1 MPQTLPSI
9 RFSITTPLG
18 PDKLQLRSLRGEE
31 GLSRLFH
38 FTLELQSDDP
48 NVDFSALVG
57 EGITVTA
64 ELSDGSKRYFHGVV
78 ARFVQGGGG
87 RGTVTYFA
95 EIRPALWLLTQSE
108 NCRIFQQKSVPDIL
122 EILFGEHGL
131 TDFSNRLEA
140 TYSPREYC
148 VQYDETAFAFVSRL
162 MEDEGI
168 FYFFEHQDGKHI
180 LVLADDLSAFQ
191 TCPGAAKLQHGT
203 YEEWQQETT
212 VPSCVLEENVIPGV
226 WALDDFNFE
235 TPSTDL
241 IASVDSTAAK
251 DGSKR
256 RIYHYPGG
264 YTQKSDGETR
274 TKLRVQEGD
283 QPRRWLRGQCLSPAL
298 TSGTKTTLE
307 KHARSDA
314 NTDWVLERVVHEGSW
329 EGYTNT
335 FDAFPADVPYRPPRV
350 TPKPMIPGTQT
361 AIVVG
366 KAGEEI
372 WTDEYGRIKV
382 QFHWDQE
389 GKYDENSSCWIRVA
403 HFWAGKSWGH
413 IFLPRIGHEVVVT
426 FREGDPDRPLVTGS
440 VYNAETTVPY
450 GLPTEQTKST
460 IKSDSSKGG
469 GGYNEIRFE
478 DKKDS
483 EEIYVQAEKDHNR
496 VVKNNETVK
505 VGFEKKDKGDQTID
519 VYNDRT
525 ITVDQGNQ
533 KLQVKTGNR
542 EVLVDTGNETH
553 KVKGTRDL
561 TVTGDE
567 SHQDDANFKHT
578 VTKDYTLTISG
589 NLTIDVTGSVTFKSG
604 KAMTLQTSDSF
615 TAKASMA
622 MTHQAGTDL
631 TNKAGTALT
640 NQSGTD
646 LTNKAGTNLTNKASI
661 SMTNQASAS
670 QTVDGGGMLTLKG
683 GLVKIN

>member
-1 MPQTLPSI
+1 MPQKLPSI
-9 RFSITTPLG
+9 RFSVNTPLG
-18 PDKLQLRSLRGEE
+18 PDTLQIRSLRGAE

-38 FTLELQSDDP
+38 FTLELQSSDA
-48 NVDFSALVG
+48 NLDFNALVG
-57 EGITVTA
+57 EGVTVTS
-64 ELSDGSKRYFHGVV
+64 ELTDGSKRYFHGIVS
-78 ARFVQGGGG
+78 RFSQGAGGS
-87 RGTVTYFA
+87 GTATYFA
-95 EIRPALWLLTQSE
+95 ELRPTLWLLTHSAD
-108 NCRIFQQKSVPDIL
+108 CRIFQQKSVPDIL
-122 EILFGEHGL
+122 ETLFSEHGL
-131 TDFSNRLEA
+131 TDFSNRLET

-168 FYFFEHQDGKHI
+168 FYFFEHRNGKHV
-180 LVLADDLSAFQ
+180 LVLADDLSAFA
-191 TCPGAAKLQHGT
+191 TCPGAAKVQYGT
-203 YEEWQQETT
+203 YDEWRQETA
-212 VPSCVLEENVIPGV
+212 VPSCTLEENVIPGV

-241 IASVDSTAAK
+241 IASVDSSAAK
-251 DGSKR
+251 NGAKR

-264 YTQKSDGETR
+264 YTQKSDGDAR

-283 QPRRWLRGQCLSPAL
+283 HPRRWLRGECLSPAL
-298 TSGTKTTLE
+298 TSGYKVTLE
-307 KHARSDA
+307 KHSRSDA
-314 NTDWVLERVVHEGSW
+314 NADWVLEHVVHEGSW
-329 EGYTNT
+329 EGYANS

-350 TPKPMIPGTQT
+350 TPKPVIPGTQT

-389 GKYDENSSCWIRVA
+389 GRYDENSSCWIRVA

-450 GLPTEQTKST
+450 SLPTEQTKST

-469 GGYNEIRFE
+469 GGFNEIRFE

-505 VGFEKKDKGDQTID
+505 VGFEKKDAGDQTLD

-533 KLQVKTGNR
+533 KLQVKTGDR
-542 EVLVDTGNETH
+542 TVLVDTGNETH

-561 TVTGDE
+561 KVAGDE
-567 SHQDDANFKHT
+567 SHQDDASFKHT
-578 VTKDYTLTISG
+578 VSKDYTLTVSG
-589 NLTIDVTGSVTFKSG
+589 NLTIDVTGSVVFKSG
-604 KAMTLQTSDSF
+604 Q
-615 TAKASMA
+615 A

-640 NQSGTD
+640 NQSGTE
-646 LTNKAGTNLTNKASI
+646 LTNKAGTSLTNQAAI
-661 SMTNQASAS
+661 SMTHKASAS

-683 GLVKIN
+683 GVVKIN